1 MQRKSY
7 QKFILFSLIFFLT
20 INSFAGNYY
29 FVQFNNKKN
38 TSYSISNP
46 SAFLSAKAIA
56 RRQFYNIAIDSTDLP
71 VNTTYLNAIKLTGVT
86 LHSVSKWMNGA
97 TILVTD
103 STIIQEI
110 RSLSFV
116 SKVEHTGI
124 QETAM
129 ETAQKIKSYSS
140 IDYGTALK
148 QTDMINGRKLHDM
161 GYTGKGINIGVL
173 DAGFLMADVNQAF
186 DSMRLQGRLL
196 GTRNIAEPGESVFLD
211 DAHGSNVLAIM
222 GGILNNNYLGTAP
235 HANYLLIETEYV
247 PTEYPVEVD
256 NWVSGIEYADS
267 MGMDVI
273 NSSLG
278 YTFFDDPKF
287 DFTYQDMNG
296 KVSRASQA
304 ATMAANKGMV
314 VCVSVGNSG
323 TTTWKYLG
331 SPSDADGI
339 LAVGS
344 VLSDST
350 VSPFSSYGPSADARI
365 KPDLCAQGTATAF
378 INTLGIATTGNG
390 TSYSSPV
397 IAGMM
402 ACFLQY
408 TRKNF
413 PDKSIPETLHA
424 VRVSSNM
431 HENPNDRYGY
441 GIPDFMKAKDIHT
454 TNFIEVTNDKQN
466 NFVYY
471 DKLTKQIKLNKNSVT
486 IANIENLQISN
497 IQGQTVL
504 SLQKVTESTQIMT
517 DGFQKGIY
525 IINAVSGNNKLNQK
539 LIIY

>member
-7 QKFILFSLIFFLT
+7 QKFILFYLVFSLT

-29 FVQFNNKKN
+29 FVQFKNKKN
-38 TSYSISNP
+38 TSYTISNP
-46 SAFLSAKAIA
+46 SAYLSDKAIA

-71 VNTTYLNAIKLTGVT
+71 VNTTYLNAIKLTGVS

-110 RSLSFV
+110 RDLSFV
-116 SKVEHTGI
+116 ERVEHTGI

-129 ETAQKIKSYSS
+129 ESAQKIKSYSS

-148 QTDMINGRKLHDM
+148 QTDMINGRKLHDL
-161 GYTGKGINIGVL
+161 GYTGKGINIGVM

-186 DSMRLQGRLL
+186 DSMRIQGRYL
-196 GTRNIAEPGESVFLD
+196 GSKNIAEPGESVFLD

-222 GGILNNNYLGTAP
+222 GGITNGSYLGTAP

-278 YTFFDDPKF
+278 YTYFDDPKF

-296 KVSRASQA
+296 KVSRASRA
-304 ATMAANKGMV
+304 ATMAALKGMI
-314 VCVSVGNSG
+314 VCVSAGNSG
-323 TTTWKYLG
+323 TSVWKYLG

-350 VSPFSSYGPSADARI
+350 ISPFSSYGPSADNRI
-365 KPDLCAQGTATAF
+365 KPDVCAQGTSTAY
-378 INTLGIATTGNG
+378 INTVGNATTGNG

-402 ACFLQY
+402 ACFLQF

-413 PDKSIPETLHA
+413 PNKSISETIHA
-424 VRVSSNM
+424 VKASA
-431 HENPNDRYGY
+431 HLFENPNDRFGN

-454 TNFIEVTNDKQN
+454 TFVSNIIQDKN
-466 NFVYY
+466 ESFFYY
-471 DKLTKQIKLNKNSVT
+471 DKTSNSIQLKPNT
-486 IANIENLQISN
+486 ETPENIEILQISN
-497 IQGQTVL
+497 LQGQTIL
-504 SLQKVTESTQIMT
+504 YIQNIIKSTQIQV
-517 DGFQKGIY
+517 DELPKGIY
-525 IINAVSGNNKLNQK
+525 IINALAGERKLKQK